1 MRELFSRNLEDK
13 MARRLPPLHAL
24 PDFEAAARHLSFT
37 KAAVELHVTHGA
49 VSRQVKSLEN
59 YLGLSLFRRLNRAL
73 RLTDEGQTYARSVHE
88 ILDSL
93 AEATQRL
100 RTSRDASGLTVST
113 TYSFTSGWLVPRLG
127 RFRALNPEIDVRLQA
142 NDEVID
148 FARDNVDLAIR
159 YGRGQYPGLAAE
171 RLMGDD
177 YAPVA
182 SPALLKGRYPLKK
195 PADLR
200 HHVLLHEEGT
210 EVDWRMWL
218 AAAGVEGVDASRGPI
233 FSHLTMAIQAAIRG
247 EGVALGRT
255 AIVEEELAAG
265 QLVRLFGLRLK
276 AEMAYYIVCPSR
288 ALERPKVRAFR
299 DWLLAE
305 ARSITR

>member
-1 MRELFSRNLEDK
+1 
-13 MARRLPPLHAL
+13 MARRLPPLNAL
-24 PDFEAAARHLSFT
+24 PDFEAAARYLSFT
-37 KAAVELHVTHGA
+37 KAAEELHVTHGA
-49 VSRQVKSLEN
+49 VSRQVKSLED

-73 RLTDEGQTYARSVHE
+73 RLTDEGQAYARSVRE
-88 ILDSL
+88 ILDLL

-100 RTSRDASGLTVST
+100 RTSREASGLTVST

-127 RFRALNPEIDVRLQA
+127 RFRALHPEIDVRLLA
-142 NDEVID
+142 NDEVMD
-148 FARDNVDLAIR
+148 FAQDNVDLAIR

-233 FSHLTMAIQAAIRG
+233 FSHSTMATQAAIRG
-247 EGVALGRT
+247 EGVTLGRT
-255 AIVEEELAAG
+255 AIIEEELAAG
-265 QLVRLFGLRLK
+265 QLVRLFDLRLK
-276 AEMAYYIVCPSR
+276 AEMAYYIVCPLR
-288 ALERPKVRAFR
+288 ALERPKVRAFC

-305 ARSITR
+305 ARSIAR

>member
-1 MRELFSRNLEDK
+1 MS
-13 MARRLPPLHAL
+13 RRLPPLNAL

-37 KAAVELHVTHGA
+37 KAAEELNVTHGA
-49 VSRQVKSLEN
+49 VSRQVKSLEE
-59 YLGLSLFRRLNRAL
+59 YLGVPLFRRLNRAL
-73 RLTDEGQTYARSVHE
+73 RLTGEGQAYARSVRE
-88 ILDSL
+88 LLDAL
-93 AEATQRL
+93 AEATR
-100 RTSRDASGLTVST
+100 RTRKTRETRGLTVST

-127 RFRALNPEIDVRLQA
+127 RFRALHADIDVRLQA
-142 NDEVID
+142 NDQVID

-182 SPALLKGRYPLKK
+182 SPALLKGKHALKK

-200 HHVLLHEEGT
+200 HHVLLHEESN

-218 AAAGVEGVDASRGPI
+218 MAAGVEGVDASRGPI
-233 FSHLTMAIQAAIRG
+233 FSHSTMSIQAAIRG

-255 AIVEEELAAG
+255 ALIEEELAAG
-265 QLVRLFGLRLK
+265 QLVRLFALRLK
-276 AEMAYYIVCPSR
+276 ADMAYYVVCPAR
-288 ALERPKVRAFR
+288 ALERPAVRAFR

-305 ARSITR
+305 AGRTDYPTR